1 MEKFVL
7 IEYLEGALDEGAC
20 KEVEE
25 WIASSEENQEIVEN
39 LYVLL
44 FVSDRIKA
52 MHEIDTR
59 QAFKE
64 FTHRKSISENQ
75 HKRLK
80 PALLWQRIAGA
91 VAVFAVF
98 LVSATFITFFLL
110 DKYSE
115 PLVVSTRLGEKAH
128 VTLPDGSNVW
138 LNTCSHL
145 EYKKIFLSPKRRVN
159 LKGEAYFEVNHNRLF
174 PFIVAD
180 NNSEIKVLG
189 TKFNVQC
196 NEDENFL
203 SAALIEG
210 SILFSDITKKLSRK
224 LLPGENLL
232 FDKINNTINLT
243 RIISPEDVL
252 GWVEGKLIFHN
263 ASLEEIARSLEKHY
277 NVKILFK
284 DENVKTERFNAEFEV
299 TDNIYHILSMLE
311 LTNKF
316 IYETDKREIIISSK

>member
-1 MEKFVL
+1 VEKFVL
-7 IEYLEGALDEGAC
+7 IEYLEGTLDEGAC

-25 WIASSEENQEIVEN
+25 WIAFSEENREIVEN

-52 MHEIDTR
+52 MHEIDTK

-64 FTHRKSISENQ
+64 FTRRKNRVWR
-75 HKRLK
+75 K
-80 PALLWQRIAGA
+80 IAGTA
-91 VAVFAVF
+91 AIFAVF
-98 LVSATFITFFLL
+98 LVSAAFAALFLL
-110 DKYSE
+110 DTYSE
-115 PLVVSTRLGEKAH
+115 PLVVTTRLGEKAH

-145 EYKKIFLSPKRRVN
+145 EYKKVFLSPKRRVT
-159 LKGEAYFEVNHNRLF
+159 LAGEAYFEVNHNRLF
-174 PFIVAD
+174 PFIVAGGD
-180 NNSEIKVLG
+180 NAEIKVLG

-196 NEDENFL
+196 NEDEDFL
-203 SAALIEG
+203 SATLIEG
-210 SILFSDITKKLSRK
+210 SILFSGIAKKLSRK

-232 FDKINNTINLT
+232 FDKINNTISLT
-243 RIISPEDVL
+243 PIISPEDVL
-252 GWVEGKLIFHN
+252 GWMEGKLLFRN

-284 DENVKTERFNAEFEV
+284 DEKVKPERFNAEFDA

-316 IYETDKREIIISSK
+316 MYETNNREIIISSK